1 LLPSSE
7 TKDAHFHEKTSNF
20 AAHRLPQPPNELSNC
35 QVSTAG
41 PRKVLSL
48 EHVLAQSLLQPLQ
61 AAGNGDIA
69 PPSKKVTGNKRRMG
83 TNIEDCSTR
92 NAIGHISRTSAVRM
106 ELAFPFFQLTLL
118 KHVIG
123 CQSESDPSSQ
133 VGKDQSHQNTN
144 AHQPHAV

>member
-1 LLPSSE
+1 M
-7 TKDAHFHEKTSNF
+7 
-20 AAHRLPQPPNELSNC
+20 PQPPNEISNC

-69 PPSKKVTGNKRRMG
+69 APSKKVTGNKRRMG
-83 TNIEDCSTR
+83 TNIEDCNNR
-92 NAIGHISRTSAVRM
+92 KAIGHISRTSAVRM
-106 ELAFPFFQLTLL
+106 GIAFPFFQLTLL
-118 KHVIG
+118 KNVID
-123 CQSESDPSSQ
+123 CQSDPSSQ
-133 VGKDQSHQNTN
+133 LGKDQSHQNTN